1 MAGQKLWGR
10 SRRGL
15 ELGVRLGAGLHY
27 LPPYLRS
34 WNQSD
39 IGRKRLVHFFLKHI
53 ARRWGYLD
61 ANNYSSYATPH
72 HLCMKTGPHHVCD
85 QDG

>member
-1 MAGQKLWGR
+1 MAGQKLRGR

-27 LPPYLRS
+27 LPPYLGS

-39 IGRKRLVHFFLKHI
+39 IGRKGLVHFFFET
-53 ARRWGYLD
+53 
-61 ANNYSSYATPH
+61 YSEALGLS
-72 HLCMKTGPHHVCD
+72 
-85 QDG
+85 